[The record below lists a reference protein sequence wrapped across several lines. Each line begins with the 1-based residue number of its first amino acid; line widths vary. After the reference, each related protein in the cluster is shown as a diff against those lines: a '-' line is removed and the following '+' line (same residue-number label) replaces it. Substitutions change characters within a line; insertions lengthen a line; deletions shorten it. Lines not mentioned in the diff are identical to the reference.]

1 MWRTSAFTC
10 HPDMIVFSPNTY
22 FLTAAGDKKVEVMN
36 FEQKTIRR
44 VINPGETIT
53 DVVFSKSSEDMAIMT
68 SDGMVEIYDT
78 RTFNV
83 KTMIEDLDKGIA
95 CDFNYD
101 GKYLAVAANDDKV
114 TVINLLKPEDRITME
129 IPDASLSDV
138 LFITDSN
145 DNTLLT
151 ASTDKNI
158 LARRMQLEPYYS
170 RLVSDEVDMKMTE
183 WLKKMPGES
192 LEDYQLRVNEDTRE
206 KQRRLF
212 EDEISTQLA
221 GNLTAMSTISLG
233 QYDTDNE
240 VLAVNFD
247 NMPTI
252 FLPMPRTDLG
262 GINSA
267 SDLEISEQQYG
278 LLNDDTFELI
288 YAKFTNRN
296 TGAVYIY
303 DNVDRRTMDYMKN
316 DNVVSLELV
325 QQQMMEEI
333 KLEEIKEQIM
343 TEAKKDNIIS
353 DHTNITVNSEVIP
366 DYDANGN
373 KILNYNVNFT
383 YQVDPEFSAEEDFAP
398 GKYRAE
404 QSGAASSML
413 NIVKN
418 AFEGDFS
425 NYVKAGKRLNVKI
438 SGTADASPIRNTIPY
453 DGAYG
458 DIENEP
464 IHQDNQMSVI
474 TVTRKSGINS
484 NEQLA
489 FLRAYGVK
497 EYLEQNVAGLKE
509 MDTRYSYHI
518 EVSKDVIQT
527 NEIVNDKEKM
537 AFLSSTQSTV
547 RGEWIATTGTPEYDE
562 RMDGDIPVVTCRVSG
577 RGRRLSNKSPKLLAN
592 TLSAPDKRA
601 ICSDFYDSQD
611 IFVYLKSL
619 ERDVF
624 VMICLEDEDGTV
636 YKMFP
641 FENTPA
647 QATLKKGYDYILF
660 DKDRMTPGLGEM
672 PGDGL
677 YITTDKLA
685 LNRLFI
691 VFSPNYFRRGNWIYD
706 EGSNLETM
714 TSRDFN
720 RLMIELRRADEEMGM
735 KAINLS
741 VKPQRNRHFEYE

>member
-1 MWRTSAFTC
+1 MKKFLIPISLICSLGISINATATDNTETSSEKRDYTFKSAKPIKQTESHYVALVSATPTSIQNTTGTEMVTLKDSIKRMALNPTGINVTVVKKNKKGKYSLETYTTDGVAEKLMSLDVKKYGTPYAAAYTPDSRQLAVATDKATWLFETKKFKPCGELPAFTC
-10 HPDMIVFSPNTY
+10 HPDMIVFSPNSY
-22 FLTAAGDKKVEVMN
+22 YLAAAGDKKVEVMN
-36 FEQKTIRR
+36 FEQKTMRR
-44 VINPGETIT
+44 VINPGETVT
-53 DVVFSKSSEDMAIMT
+53 DVVFSKSSEDMAVMT

-83 KTMIEDLDKGIA
+83 KSMIEDLDKGIA
-95 CDFNYD
+95 CDFNFD

-129 IPDASLSDV
+129 IPDATLSDV
-138 LFITDSN
+138 HFISDSN
-145 DNTLLT
+145 DATLLT
-151 ASTDKNI
+151 AATDKSI

-233 QYDTDNE
+233 QYDADNE

-366 DYDANGN
+366 DYDADGN

-425 NYVKAGKRLNVKI
+425 NYIKAGKRLNIKI
-438 SGTADASPIRNTIPY
+438 SGTADASQIRNTIPY

-464 IHQDNQMSVI
+464 IHQDNKMSVI
-474 TVTRKSGINS
+474 TVTRKSGIDS

-518 EVSKDVIQT
+518 GVSKDTGSEHRRI
-527 NEIVNDKEKM
+527 
-537 AFLSSTQSTV
+537 TV
-547 RGEWIATTGTPEYDE
+547 QFT
-562 RMDGDIPVVTCRVSG
+562 
-577 RGRRLSNKSPKLLAN
+577 
-592 TLSAPDKRA
+592 
-601 ICSDFYDSQD
+601 
-611 IFVYLKSL
+611 FV
-619 ERDVF
+619 DTF
-624 VMICLEDEDGTV
+624 
-636 YKMFP
+636 
-641 FENTPA
+641 
-647 QATLKKGYDYILF
+647 
-660 DKDRMTPGLGEM
+660 
-672 PGDGL
+672 
-677 YITTDKLA
+677 
-685 LNRLFI
+685 
-691 VFSPNYFRRGNWIYD
+691 
-706 EGSNLETM
+706 
-714 TSRDFN
+714 
-720 RLMIELRRADEEMGM
+720 
-735 KAINLS
+735 
-741 VKPQRNRHFEYE
+741 